1 MVSEEKKMK
10 ILVIGMSGAGKSTL
24 IKSVSGKDVKTGVG
38 EAVTRNT
45 ESYDCDVWPLS
56 LIDTQGF
63 EFNKIRQLK
72 SVYQISSYISKNK
85 GIQAIWYCIDSE
97 TKRVDTENIKLLSKS
112 IKGWNNMPLFIV
124 LTKSYSKL
132 DIPANIEAVE
142 KAFSNSKIKN
152 IKGIIPIVAE
162 DRKISEDVIVEK
174 MGIEELCLKTIECWD
189 EAVELGGENL
199 KKILNKKRFFSQ
211 SITVAST
218 ASAAAVGAI
227 PLNFADAAILVPLET
242 GMTTAILWNYDIKD
256 KTIVS
261 TVVGSQA
268 ITFVAKQVVSAIKT
282 IPGVGDIVN
291 AVVAGIIVFALGE
304 TVTILGENIY
314 EGKISVEDLENI
326 ASFIS
331 DKLEENPILQE
342 TISYFEKN
350 ADILNNKNAKQIINE
365 IIKNHKKK
373 A

>member
-1 MVSEEKKMK
+1 MNEDKKMK
-10 ILVIGMSGAGKSTL
+10 VLVIGMSGAGKSTL
-24 IKSVSGKDVKTGVG
+24 IKSVSGKDVQTGVG

-45 ESYDCDVWPLS
+45 ESYECDVWPLS

-63 EFNKIRQLK
+63 EFNKFRQLK
-72 SVYQISSYISKNK
+72 SVYQISSYISKIK

-132 DIPANIEAVE
+132 DIPANVEAVE
-142 KAFSNSKIKN
+142 KAFANSKIKN

-162 DRKISEDVIVEK
+162 DRKMSENVVVEK

-189 EAVELGGENL
+189 EAVELGEDNL

-326 ASFIS
+326 ALFIS
-331 DKLEENPILQE
+331 DKLKENPILQE

-350 ADILNNKNAKQIINE
+350 ADILNNKNAKQIISE
-365 IIKNHKKK
+365 IVKNHKKK
-373 A
+373 V